1 MVQTENQLKIKVIT
15 DLFNTNGYVKGYG
28 PKQCRVMD
36 GEHNPLYNVNRMIIM
51 SLISDGKLKQEG
63 LIFKLNIPDL

>member
-1 MVQTENQLKIKVIT
+1 MIQTENELKIKIIT

-28 PKQCRVMD
+28 PKQFRVMD
-36 GEHNPLYNVNRMIIM
+36 GEHNPLYNVNRMINM

-63 LIFKLNIPDL
+63 LIFKLNIPEL

>member
-28 PKQCRVMD
+28 PKQYRVMD

-63 LIFKLNIPDL
+63 LIFKLNIVV